1 MNIYLSDPLPSLP
14 PKYLPSWSPIESLLC
29 SSDGKCWLHTR
40 SIGSDL
46 TLSFMRF
53 GGDGVRL
60 SLSVDDADKPFP
72 FDAFL
77 LLKLVG
83 SESEFFTMNISF
95 SFERNMQNCNENK
108 GYSLSVE

>member
-1 MNIYLSDPLPSLP
+1 MEMKTNLFCCIFTYLSVFIMKLMNIYLSDPLPSMP

-29 SSDGKCWLHTR
+29 SSDGKFWLHTR
-40 SIGSDL
+40 SMGSDL

-83 SESEFFTMNISF
+83 SESKFF
-95 SFERNMQNCNENK
+95 C
-108 GYSLSVE
+108 Y